1 MRSSRQHPPLESLRS
16 LGNECHALEKN
27 ALLSRTPYREKHL
40 AAAKPRNDLRGD
52 SLPRFSQSLLL
63 RDAVLL
69 VPATPKAF
77 EVHRVFCPVPQRFEM
92 SLASPVR
99 RDDGHCQFAV

>member
-16 LGNECHALEKN
+16 LGNECHALEQN
-27 ALLSRTPYREKHL
+27 ALLSRTTYREKHL

-52 SLPRFSQSLLL
+52 SLPRFSQSLSL

-69 VPATPKAF
+69 VPATPKVF
-77 EVHRVFCPVPQRFEM
+77 EVHRVICLPPHRFEM
-92 SLASPVR
+92 SQSYSDR
-99 RDDGHCQFAV
+99 RHDG